1 MNEEF
6 FIITCP
12 HCGAKNRVPKSR
24 INDRPVCG
32 KCKTPLKIST
42 THDRPITLTEAT
54 FRAEVVSFPGV
65 VLIDCWAPWCGPC
78 HMVSPIVEQI
88 ASEYAGRIKVGKI
101 DIDQNPTIASQF
113 QIQSI
118 PTLLLFKNGKLVD
131 RLIGALPKNEIEK
144 RLIPIL

>member
-1 MNEEF
+1 MHEEAI
-6 FIITCP
+6 IITCP
-12 HCGAKNRVPKSR
+12 NCGAKNRVPKSR
-24 INDRPVCG
+24 VNDRPVCG

-42 THDRPITLTEAT
+42 TNNRPILLTEAT
-54 FRAEVVSFPGV
+54 FRTEVLSFAGV

-118 PTLLLFKNGKLVD
+118 PTLLIFKNGKLVD